1 MLNIWAR
8 VSVVILY
15 TDNSQRFFFR
25 KFSYLC
31 LYEGSDDKENDI
43 YRTDIDDFIAWQWDS
58 QLCLIYTSES
68 RKKNLNR
75 DMIVTKWD
83 RLRTIKNDYVTCYVI
98 FVTSDVLESH
108 FLKMENVLIMKS
120 IWY

>member
-31 LYEGSDDKENDI
+31 LYEGSDDKKNDK

-68 RKKNLNR
+68 RKKIWTGIWSLQNEIDWEQWR
-75 DMIVTKWD
+75 MI
-83 RLRTIKNDYVTCYVI
+83 
-98 FVTSDVLESH
+98 
-108 FLKMENVLIMKS
+108 M
-120 IWY
+120 